1 MLCMPRA
8 SVVDLHKGVD
18 GRADGGVPLSGAGDD
33 IEGLEVLRGSGDY
46 RPDHSQQRIW
56 FVSVARVGVVV
67 VRAIVRGTQCRIE
80 ASCIEKIG
88 TNIKIIIRVPNLATE
103 SQYHSHGVIA
113 WNAWT
118 IEMIRIHLFRRLL
131 VDDGVILELER
142 HMVSHHVR
150 IVVEFGIDLLMVIV
164 NWVCVG
170 DPVVGPDKA
179 VAVYPVPCAACLPG
193 STVIDCIRIA
203 PDLDADLRIFFKVAP
218 GGINV
223 RCTPVMP

>member
-1 MLCMPRA
+1 M
-8 SVVDLHKGVD
+8 
-18 GRADGGVPLSGAGDD
+18 SGAGDD

-80 ASCIEKIG
+80 ASCIEKIFA
-88 TNIKIIIRVPNLATE
+88 NVVIIIRVAIDATE
-103 SQYHSHGVIA
+103 SQYQEHGVIA

-118 IEMIRIHLFRRLL
+118 IVVIWIHPFRRLL
-131 VDDGVILELER
+131 VDDGVFLERER

-150 IVVEFGIDLLMVIV
+150 AVVEFGIDLLMVIV

-179 VAVYPVPCAACLPG
+179 VAVYPVPCAARLPG

-223 RCTPVMP
+223 RCTPAMP